1 MDNSTYYQ
9 KNRDIIL
16 KRAKDYYYN
25 NIEAIRKNM
34 RGKYKILS
42 EEEKEKIKICQ
53 NNYREKM
60 KNNISEEKREKM
72 KEYQKNYRKKKT

>member
-16 KRAKDYYYN
+16 KRAKGYYYN

-34 RGKYKILS
+34 KDKYK
-42 EEEKEKIKICQ
+42 
-53 NNYREKM
+53 
-60 KNNISEEKREKM
+60 NI
-72 KEYQKNYRKKKT
+72 

>member
-1 MDNSTYYQ
+1 MDNSAYYQ

-34 RGKYKILS
+34 RDKYKNHL
-42 EEEKEKIKICQ
+42 EEETEKIK
-53 NNYREKM
+53 KL
-60 KNNISEEKREKM
+60 
-72 KEYQKNYRKKKT
+72 

>member
-25 NIEAIRKNM
+25 NIDTIRKNV
-34 RGKYKILS
+34 RDKYKNRS
-42 EEEKEKIKICQ
+42 EEDKV
-53 NNYREKM
+53 KM
-60 KNNISEEKREKM
+60 KK
-72 KEYQKNYRKKKT
+72 Y